1 MPIFARIAYITPM
14 QTQSFKVFINEL
26 ADMSG
31 EYIAKSFGKRH
42 SVDFKED
49 SSPVTEVDKN
59 VECMLREAISKK
71 FPDHGI
77 IGEEYGN
84 SGEGAEYVWVLD
96 PIDGT
101 KSFISAVPLFGTLIA
116 LMKNGE
122 PVLGAINQPVLSE
135 RIVGDC
141 EECLFNGRRVS
152 PSRRTSLEGMTLLTS
167 DSRYCSRLRGEAGW
181 KRLEDAAAISRTWG
195 DCYGYMLLCRGY
207 ADVMADALLEVW
219 DFAALLPALKGAG
232 IAYSDWRGGR
242 DIGHDWGLIA
252 SCTPELHK
260 KVLAAV
266 SGGV

>member
-1 MPIFARIAYITPM
+1 
-14 QTQSFKVFINEL
+14 
-26 ADMSG
+26 
-31 EYIAKSFGKRH
+31 
-42 SVDFKED
+42 
-49 SSPVTEVDKN
+49 
-59 VECMLREAISKK
+59 
-71 FPDHGI
+71 
-77 IGEEYGN
+77 
-84 SGEGAEYVWVLD
+84 
-96 PIDGT
+96 
-101 KSFISAVPLFGTLIA
+101 
-116 LMKNGE
+116 
-122 PVLGAINQPVLSE
+122 
-135 RIVGDC
+135 
-141 EECLFNGRRVS
+141 
-152 PSRRTSLEGMTLLTS
+152 MTLLTS